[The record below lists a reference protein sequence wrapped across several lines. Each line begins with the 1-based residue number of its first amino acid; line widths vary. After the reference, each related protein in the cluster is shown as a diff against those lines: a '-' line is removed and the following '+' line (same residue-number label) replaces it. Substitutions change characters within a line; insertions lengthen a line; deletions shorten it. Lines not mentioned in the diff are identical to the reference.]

1 MLSEHEREVLGEVE
15 RQLLAED
22 PEFTRSF
29 ATSARRLQPARS
41 DHDLIKLA
49 AAGTVLLAA
58 LVLVAGWPGGALAFA
73 AVAGLLWW
81 ARAPIQE
88 HRAARD
94 DGPHMSEP
102 TAED

>member
-1 MLSEHEREVLGEVE
+1 VLSEHEWKVLGEVE

-29 ATSARRLQPARS
+29 ATHARRLQPARA

-49 AAGTVLLAA
+49 AVGAALLAA
-58 LVLVAGWPGGALAFA
+58 LLLVAGSPGALAFA

-81 ARAPIQE
+81 ARAPIHE

-94 DGPHMSEP
+94 DGPPISEP
-102 TAED
+102 TTED